1 MKYIDFVR
9 AGVGLPSIWNQLTGQ
24 IYLGGE
30 AFVQRMATLAKE
42 KSDPL
47 EVPRAQRRPQALPL
61 SQYVA
66 AYPDRKEGMAQ
77 AYAAGDYTLSQV
89 ARAFGVHYATV
100 SRAVSGKRRG

>member
-47 EVPRAQRRPQALPL
+47 EVPRAQRRPQALLL

-66 AYPDRKEGMAQ
+66 AYPDRNEGMAQ
-77 AYAAGDYTLSQV
+77 AYATGDYTLAQV
-89 ARAFGVHYATV
+89 AQAFGVHYATV
-100 SRAVSGKRRG
+100 SRAVSGEIRR